1 MKKGILVGFTTF
13 LILLGTLFAGMFI
26 GSDFALFNDVDE
38 EIKIEE
44 EEEAEDYEP
53 VLEHERAVID
63 VVEENLPAVVSI
75 VASRNVQYMTLPRG
89 DFFRLFEEPE
99 TRERIEKEQGT
110 GFIISEDGFIV
121 TNRHVV
127 EGEEADYTV
136 FLSTGEKFE
145 AEILAKDPLHDL
157 AVLKIE
163 GEGFPVVEIGNSE
176 TVRPGQTAVAIGNA
190 LGELE
195 NTVSVGVISGIGRR
209 VVARGRTK
217 VEVLDDVIQTDAAI
231 NLGNSGGPLLNLKG
245 EVIGVNTATAM
256 YAEGIGFAIPINRA
270 QRVIEGAVTGEEII
284 YPFLGVRY
292 LIIDEEIKEEE
303 GLPVSYGALV
313 VSGGT
318 GESAITPGSAAEEVG
333 IKEGDIILEL
343 NGEKITD
350 SNPLARVII
359 RYNPGDKVKL
369 KILRDGTEK
378 EMEVVLG
385 EMPN

>member
-13 LILLGTLFAGMFI
+13 LILLGILFAGMFI
-26 GSDFALFNDVDE
+26 GRDFAFFDDGE
-38 EIKIEE
+38 KKIEVE
-44 EEEAEDYEP
+44 EEVEDYEP
-53 VLEHERAVID
+53 VLEHEKAVIG

-99 TRERIEKEQGT
+99 TRERIEREQGT
-110 GFIISEDGFIV
+110 GFIISKDGFIV

-145 AEILAKDPLHDL
+145 AKILAKDPLHDL

-163 GEGFPVVEIGNSE
+163 GENLPVVEIGDSG

-209 VVARGRTK
+209 VVARGRTTI
-217 VEVLDDVIQTDAAI
+217 EVLDNVIQTDAAI

-270 QRVIEGAVTGEEII
+270 QRVIEGAVTGEEIV

-292 LIIDEEIKEEE
+292 LIIDEELKENENLSV
-303 GLPVSYGALV
+303 GYGALV
-313 VSGGT
+313 VSGG
-318 GESAITPGSAAEEVG
+318 GDPAITPGSAAEEAG
-333 IKEGDIILEL
+333 IKEEDIILEL
-343 NGEKITD
+343 NGEKITANN
-350 SNPLARVII
+350 SLARIII

>member
-13 LILLGTLFAGMFI
+13 LILLGILFAGMFI
-26 GSDFALFNDVDE
+26 GRDFAFFDDVE
-38 EIKIEE
+38 KKIEVE
-44 EEEAEDYEP
+44 EEVEDYEP
-53 VLEHERAVID
+53 VLEHEKAVIG

-99 TRERIEKEQGT
+99 TRERIEREQGT
-110 GFIISEDGFIV
+110 GFIISKDGFIV

-145 AEILAKDPLHDL
+145 AKILAKDPLHDL

-163 GEGFPVVEIGNSE
+163 GENLPVVEIGDSG

-209 VVARGRTK
+209 VVARGRTTI
-217 VEVLDDVIQTDAAI
+217 EVLDNVIQTDAAI

-270 QRVIEGAVTGEEII
+270 QRVIEGAVTGEEIV

-292 LIIDEEIKEEE
+292 LIIDEELKENENLSV
-303 GLPVSYGALV
+303 GYGALV
-313 VSGGT
+313 VSGG
-318 GESAITPGSAAEEVG
+318 GDPAITPGSAAEEAG
-333 IKEGDIILEL
+333 IKEEDIILEL
-343 NGEKITD
+343 NGEKITANN
-350 SNPLARVII
+350 SLARIII

-378 EMEVVLG
+378 EMEVALG